1 MFYYIKQHINTQLKT
16 VGESVSVISK
26 LEEALKEI
34 DNIGTVGMPRMAQ
47 VNRLLKETFADCS
60 IEAAKMAISQST
72 LNKEQIELILSSKGL
87 TCNILKTTTAELAN
101 TTATNV
107 MATSEGTATTATIAL
122 GNAFKGLG
130 AKIKAFVAANQYQ
143 FLIIDNQQILSYRL
157 LALNM

>member
-1 MFYYIKQHINTQLKT
+1 MFYYIKQHLNMQLKT

-47 VNRLLKETFADCS
+47 ANNLLKETFANCS
-60 IEAAKMAISQST
+60 IEATKLAIAQST
-72 LNKEQIELILSSKGL
+72 LNEDQIELILSSKGL
-87 TCNILKTTTAELAN
+87 TGNILETTTAELAN

-107 MATSEGTATTATIAL
+107 MATSEGTATTATIGL
-122 GNAFKGLG
+122 SNAFKGLG

-143 FLIIDNQQILSYRL
+143 FLIIDNQQILLYTP
-157 LALNM
+157 LALNT

>member
-1 MFYYIKQHINTQLKT
+1 MGNTMA
-16 VGESVSVISK
+16 GSK
-26 LEEALKEI
+26 LQSLQLAKALNGYSVEAIK
-34 DNIGTVGMPRMAQ
+34 A
-47 VNRLLKETFADCS
+47 S
-60 IEAAKMAISQST
+60 ISEST
-72 LNKEQIELILSSKGL
+72 LNEMQIRAILSQKGL
-87 TCNILKTTTAELAN
+87 TGNILETTTAELAN

-107 MATSEGTATTATIAL
+107 MAATEGTATTATIAL

>member
-1 MFYYIKQHINTQLKT
+1 
-16 VGESVSVISK
+16 
-26 LEEALKEI
+26 
-34 DNIGTVGMPRMAQ
+34 MPRMAQ

-87 TCNILKTTTAELAN
+87 TGNILETTSAELAN
-101 TTATNV
+101 A
-107 MATSEGTATTATIAL
+107 TATTVTIAL
-122 GNAFKGLG
+122 GNAFKRLG
-130 AKIKAFVAANQYQ
+130 AKIKAFASANQYQ

>member
-1 MFYYIKQHINTQLKT
+1 MQLKT

-47 VNRLLKETFADCS
+47 ANNLLKETFANCS
-60 IEAAKMAISQST
+60 IEATKLAIAQST
-72 LNKEQIELILSSKGL
+72 LNEDQIELILSSKGL
-87 TCNILKTTTAELAN
+87 TGNILETTTAELAN
-101 TTATNV
+101 ATAINAVAVAEGTTTTATV
-107 MATSEGTATTATIAL
+107 GLS
-122 GNAFKGLG
+122 NAFKGLG

>member
-1 MFYYIKQHINTQLKT
+1 
-16 VGESVSVISK
+16 
-26 LEEALKEI
+26 
-34 DNIGTVGMPRMAQ
+34 MPRMAQ

-87 TCNILKTTTAELAN
+87 TGNILETTSAELAN
-101 TTATNV
+101 ATATNA
-107 MATSEGTATTATIAL
+107 MAATEGTATTVTIAL
-122 GNAFKGLG
+122 GNAFKRLG
-130 AKIKAFVAANQYQ
+130 AKIKAFASANQYQ